1 MSLIEIIMSSGKSS
15 VDIALY
21 TLLPVMVVM
30 LCVMKILEAKG
41 IMETIVGWMARFL
54 KPFGLTGMSSFAL
67 IQINFISFAAPLAT
81 LSIMNKRGVSDRHL
95 TATLAMVLAMGQ
107 GNVLYP
113 MIPLGLNWTAVI
125 TISIIGGL
133 SASALTWHCLG
144 RKLSS
149 SESVTSEERL
159 TEEHETRGII
169 GLINDAGTDA
179 IRLAI
184 GAIPMLTLSITIVGL
199 LKAVGAVAAL
209 EHLLSPLLELAHI
222 SPMFVMPTLAKY
234 LGGGTA
240 YLGIISDLI
249 YQGKITA
256 NQINTSAGFL
266 IHAFDL
272 PGIGIFLGISHRFTR
287 LFIYAAPGALFGIL
301 IRTLLHFM
309 LF

>member
-41 IMETIVGWMARFL
+41 IMETIVRWMARFL
-54 KPFGLTGMSSFAL
+54 KPFGLTGMSCFAL

-95 TATLAMVLAMGQ
+95 AATLAMVLAMGQ

-125 TISIIGGL
+125 TISMIGGL

-144 RKLSS
+144 RKLSV
-149 SESVTSEERL
+149 SENVTSEEQL
-159 TEEHETRGII
+159 SEKHESRGII
-169 GLINDAGTDA
+169 GLINAAGADA
-179 IRLAI
+179 IKLAI
-184 GAIPMLTLSITIVGL
+184 GAIPMLTLSITIVGI

-209 EHLLSPLLELAHI
+209 EHLLSPLLALVNI

-240 YLGIISDLI
+240 YLGVVSDLMN
-249 YQGKITA
+249 QGKITA
-256 NQINTSAGFL
+256 SQINTSAGFL

-272 PGIGIFLGISHRFTR
+272 PGIGIFLGISHRFIR
-287 LFIYAAPGALFGIL
+287 LFKYAAQGALFGIL
-301 IRTLLHFM
+301 IRTLMHFM

>member
-1 MSLIEIIMSSGKSS
+1 MSLIEIIMASGKTS

-41 IMETIVGWMARFL
+41 IMETIVEWMARFL

-81 LSIMNKRGVSDRHL
+81 LSVMNKRGVSDRHL
-95 TATLAMVLAMGQ
+95 AATLAMVLAMGQ

-113 MIPLGLNWTAVI
+113 MISLGLNWTMAI

-133 SASALTWHCLG
+133 SASALTWHYLG
-144 RKLSS
+144 RNLSS
-149 SESVTSEERL
+149 CESVTSEKPLSE
-159 TEEHETRGII
+159 THKTRGII
-169 GLINDAGTDA
+169 RLINEAGADA

-184 GAIPMLTLSITIVGL
+184 GAIPMLTLSITMVGL

-209 EHLLSPLLELAHI
+209 EQLLSPFLEFVHI
-222 SPMFVMPTLAKY
+222 SPMFVMPALAKY

-240 YLGIISDLI
+240 YLGVVSDLMQ
-249 YQGKITA
+249 QGKITA
-256 NQINTSAGFL
+256 QQINTSAGFL

-272 PGIGIFLGISHRFTR
+272 PGIGIFLGISHRFIR
-287 LFIYAAPGALFGIL
+287 LFKYAAQGALFGIL
-301 IRTLLHFM
+301 IRALLHFM